1 VTDPAAAGRLVARGL
16 TDVRSVREILWPA
29 FVAETGPA
37 ELDYRQDVDMWRLRA
52 AVGGAA
58 PGDRPDVLI
67 VADPVLFSRD
77 GLLVG
82 AEAASAVPRLPAW
95 VDADGRWTSIYVQPI
110 VAIHN
115 ALYTRPP
122 RAWTELADERYDGR
136 VVVEAPERMLTTGPA
151 FAELR
156 EPLGEAAWTDW
167 LATLGRRS
175 VRQVADNER
184 AVLHVATGSSW
195 LGLANWNVARRVRPG
210 SPVRHVFL
218 DPTPLVPAFA
228 VVVASGRATDVARRF
243 VTWLGSD
250 DGQAAVG
257 RTGRIPAASVGADR
271 QVRSDVIPDGI
282 GIAAGNAD
290 WISDPDRWIATFRSS
305 FPGAS
310 AELSGK
316 QRS

>member
-1 VTDPAAAGRLVARGL
+1 MTQRSGGGRLVVRGL

-29 FVAETGPA
+29 FTAAAGPA

-52 AVGGAA
+52 AVAGAEPA
-58 PGDRPDVLI
+58 DRPDVLI
-67 VADPVLFSRD
+67 VADPVLFARD
-77 GLLVG
+77 GLVH
-82 AEAASAVPRLPAW
+82 ASAAAAVVPRLPAW
-95 VDADGRWTSIYVQPI
+95 MDDGGRWTSVYVQPI
-110 VAIHN
+110 VAVHN

-122 RAWTELADERYDGR
+122 RTWAELADERYDGR

-156 EPLGEAAWTDW
+156 DPLGEPAWTDW
-167 LATLGRRS
+167 LTILGRRS

-184 AVLHVATGSSW
+184 AVLHVATGSRW
-195 LGLANWNVARRVRPG
+195 IGLANWNVARRVRPG

-228 VVVASGRATDVARRF
+228 VVVAGGAAGELARAF
-243 VTWLGSD
+243 VTWLGSE

-257 RTGRIPAASVGADR
+257 RTGRIPATAVGADQ
-271 QVRSDVIPDGI
+271 QVRSEVIPAGVS
-282 GIAAGNAD
+282 IAAGNAD
-290 WISDPDRWIATFRSS
+290 WISDPDRWIATFRTF
-305 FPGAS
+305 FPSAS
-310 AELSGK
+310 AQLAGK